1 MAEAARPA
9 AQKNFFSHPLDNSH
23 NPEYNINKQMN
34 TYSYVERSDT
44 MEEHDKNFCESEN
57 GCSDCPRHIECGGK
71 NIELVKRFADKM
83 ITEEEAYYVSELFK
97 ALSDMTRVRILFSL
111 LGGEMCVCDIQELVG
126 VTQSAVSH
134 QLRTLKQAG
143 LVKYRRD
150 GKSLYYSIADSHVST
165 MLATGLEH
173 ISE

>member
-1 MAEAARPA
+1 
-9 AQKNFFSHPLDNSH
+9 
-23 NPEYNINKQMN
+23 
-34 TYSYVERSDT
+34 
-44 MEEHDKNFCESEN
+44 MEENKEQCFE
-57 GCSDCPRHIECGGK
+57 CPHHLECGGK
-71 NIELVKRFADKM
+71 NIELVKRLADKM
-83 ITEEEAYYVSELFK
+83 ITEEEAYFVSELFK
-97 ALSDMTRVRILFSL
+97 ALSDMTRVRILFCL

-143 LVKYRRD
+143 
-150 GKSLYYSIADSHVST
+150 HVST

>member
-1 MAEAARPA
+1 M
-9 AQKNFFSHPLDNSH
+9 S
-23 NPEYNINKQMN
+23 II
-34 TYSYVERSDT
+34 TY
-44 MEEHDKNFCESEN
+44 EHLFMYLKGDHDMTDKTELNCV
-57 GCSDCPRHIECGGK
+57 DCPHHVECGGK
-71 NIELVKRFADKM
+71 NIELVKRLAEKM
-83 ITEEEAYYVSELFK
+83 ITEEEAYYVAELFK
-97 ALSDMTRVRILFSL
+97 AISDLTRVRILFCL

-134 QLRTLKQAG
+134 QLRVLKQAG
-143 LVKYRRD
+143 LVKYRRE

>member
-1 MAEAARPA
+1 MTE
-9 AQKNFFSHPLDNSH
+9 
-23 NPEYNINKQMN
+23 
-34 TYSYVERSDT
+34 
-44 MEEHDKNFCESEN
+44 DKEKCF
-57 GCSDCPRHIECGGK
+57 DCPHHVECGGK
-71 NIELVKRFADKM
+71 NIELVKHIADKM

-126 VTQSAVSH
+126 VSQSAVSH

-143 LVKYRRD
+143 LVKYRRE
-150 GKSLYYSIADSHVST
+150 GKSLYYSIADDHVSS

-173 ISE
+173 IGE

>member
-1 MAEAARPA
+1 M
-9 AQKNFFSHPLDNSH
+9 
-23 NPEYNINKQMN
+23 
-34 TYSYVERSDT
+34 T
-44 MEEHDKNFCESEN
+44 DKTELNCV
-57 GCSDCPRHIECGGK
+57 DCPHHVECGGK
-71 NIELVKRFADKM
+71 NIELVKLLAEKM
-83 ITEEEAYYVSELFK
+83 ITEEEAYYVAELFK
-97 ALSDMTRVRILFSL
+97 AISDLTRVRILFCL

-134 QLRTLKQAG
+134 QLRVLKQAG
-143 LVKYRRD
+143 LVKYRRE

>member
-1 MAEAARPA
+1 M
-9 AQKNFFSHPLDNSH
+9 
-23 NPEYNINKQMN
+23 
-34 TYSYVERSDT
+34 T
-44 MEEHDKNFCESEN
+44 DKTELNCV
-57 GCSDCPRHIECGGK
+57 DCPHHVECGGK
-71 NIELVKRFADKM
+71 NIELVKRLAEKM
-83 ITEEEAYYVSELFK
+83 ITEEEAYYVAELFK
-97 ALSDMTRVRILFSL
+97 AISDLTRVRILFCL

-134 QLRTLKQAG
+134 QLRVLKQAG
-143 LVKYRRD
+143 LVKYRRE

>member
-1 MAEAARPA
+1 MTE
-9 AQKNFFSHPLDNSH
+9 KTELNC
-23 NPEYNINKQMN
+23 
-34 TYSYVERSDT
+34 V
-44 MEEHDKNFCESEN
+44 
-57 GCSDCPRHIECGGK
+57 DCPHHVECGGK
-71 NIELVKRFADKM
+71 NIELVKRLAEKM
-83 ITEEEAYYVSELFK
+83 ITEEEAYYVAELFK
-97 ALSDMTRVRILFSL
+97 AISDLTRVRILFCL

-134 QLRTLKQAG
+134 QLRVLKQAG
-143 LVKYRRD
+143 LVKYRRE

>member
-1 MAEAARPA
+1 MTEQNDINCAE
-9 AQKNFFSHPLDNSH
+9 
-23 NPEYNINKQMN
+23 
-34 TYSYVERSDT
+34 
-44 MEEHDKNFCESEN
+44 
-57 GCSDCPRHIECGGK
+57 CPHHVECGGK
-71 NIELVKRFADKM
+71 NIELVHRLAEKM
-83 ITEEEAYYVSELFK
+83 ITEEEAYYMAELFK
-97 ALSDMTRVRILFSL
+97 SLSDLTRVRILFCL

-143 LVKYRRD
+143 LVKYRRE

>member
-1 MAEAARPA
+1 MPEQKPVACAE
-9 AQKNFFSHPLDNSH
+9 
-23 NPEYNINKQMN
+23 
-34 TYSYVERSDT
+34 
-44 MEEHDKNFCESEN
+44 
-57 GCSDCPRHIECGGK
+57 CPNHAECGGK
-71 NIELVKRFADKM
+71 NVELVHRLAEKM
-83 ITEEEAYYVSELFK
+83 ITEEEAYYVAELFK
-97 ALSDMTRVRILFSL
+97 SLSDMTRVRILFAL
-111 LGGEMCVCDIQELVG
+111 LGGEMAVCDIQELVG

-150 GKSLYYSIADSHVST
+150 GKSLYYSISDSHVST

>member
-1 MAEAARPA
+1 M
-9 AQKNFFSHPLDNSH
+9 SSL
-23 NPEYNINKQMN
+23 
-34 TYSYVERSDT
+34 RSDASMRRELASKNIYDKT
-44 MEEHDKNFCESEN
+44 VDKYEIMSIITYEQIFICYNGVIQMSEEKEVKCTE
-57 GCSDCPRHIECGGK
+57 CPMHVECGGK
-71 NIELVKRFADKM
+71 NIELVKRLQDKM

-150 GKSLYYSIADSHVST
+150 GKSLYYSIADDHVST
-165 MLATGLEH
+165 MLAMGLEH